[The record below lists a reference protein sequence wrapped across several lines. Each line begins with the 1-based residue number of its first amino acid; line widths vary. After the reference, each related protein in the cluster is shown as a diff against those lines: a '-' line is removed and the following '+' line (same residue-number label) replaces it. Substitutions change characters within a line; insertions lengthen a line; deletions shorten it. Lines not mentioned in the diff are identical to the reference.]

1 MMWLGR
7 IAQGGL
13 TMLLSIAILCCIRT
27 ADPEHGLPE
36 RNSRLSAGISFVGGF
51 LLFPADI
58 WISALGVVFIS
69 CLGAMAYTDFYS
81 GQVYPFFCYA
91 VALPGYVYLIA
102 LQDWD
107 VLFHVVVFAAFAI
120 SAGLLHAYS
129 FGDAEMF
136 LTAAPFLALLAEQS
150 RVGVFLGLCLY
161 WGASAFFGIAIW
173 LFKRLGKKSCGEKF
187 AMAPAMYL
195 ALLSALFFG
204 NFT

>member
-1 MMWLGR
+1 
-7 IAQGGL
+7 
-13 TMLLSIAILCCIRT
+13 MLLSAAVLCCIRK

-36 RNSRLSAGISFVGGF
+36 RNSRLSAAVFFVGGF
-51 LLFPADI
+51 LLLPADI
-58 WISALGVVFIS
+58 WISALGVAFIS
-69 CLGAMAYTDFYS
+69 CLGVMAYTDSYS

-91 VALPGYVYLIA
+91 VALPGYARLVA

-107 VLFHVVVFAAFAI
+107 ALFYVAAFAAFVIFA
-120 SAGLLHAYS
+120 SLLHAYS
-129 FGDAEMF
+129 FGDVELF

-150 RVGVFLGLCLY
+150 KAEIFLGLWLY

-173 LFKRLGKKSCGEKF
+173 FFKRLGKKSCGKKF

-195 ALLSALFFG
+195 ALLSVLLFG